1 MNRFRSAVKTISI
14 AIIISIITL
23 SVASSTVLIAQ
34 NQQWISQ
41 PVQLTKIWEDRLNG
55 IPVGGSGSLLAIY
68 NPNSSSI
75 TFFNTKT
82 MKPLREYPL
91 ASLLMENVS
100 RVYDLSRMNPEWR
113 GFLVLGGSAAAVVD
127 PLSGS
132 IQSRFSLPGARV
144 GLSDNAVYVYRN
156 DAIICLSLPDLEPV
170 TAYEFK
176 SDAVSIIT
184 NPEGFGIDRWNM
196 LIRFSRTEGLTDPSM
211 PRVASAP
218 AIEFSDILIQSLN
231 RTLMGLKYVIT
242 DIGDRRLY
250 IPYRYGSLDYTDIY
264 NSVNVEANGG
274 WCRMVSQFPKVSAL
288 GVSFTS
294 LSPFTISFI
303 ANVDDN
309 LLNTSFVVIM
319 DYIFR
324 DDGVFV
330 YANGTEP
337 RNVFGTPT
345 EVNGTITRQFP
356 GSISIAQGFARISIG
371 AVAIYISTPTA
382 FQKLLTMPVVRA
394 GAAGGFD
401 TFSVIYQPYGGLPTI
416 ATYNVD
422 SPQFLWVAYLGI
434 PLGATRALSEQILT
448 PSTIVLGSSRTSVAL
463 SVSSP
468 TGTYFMVV
476 DTSKPFHSSIVHSV
490 SAFAFELYPSHDGGF
505 FFTAV
510 LASGGDVEIG
520 YVFGSSAISKRILG
534 AATTAQYVT
543 SSLYSLLDRKA
554 FYIAS
559 APKDE
564 LVTRISTYVENI
576 SLGTVSIRA
585 PNTSLVLEFDY
596 QGFTRSTSISPNT
609 SISLPQGADIRI
621 TANGRL
627 VFKGVVA
634 KTLDI
639 DLMFLARVEKEEQ
652 IMASA
657 PPEIYAP
664 KPAPSIEAPSQ
675 RLVIANLSSVYLK
688 KISDMAQHVAASDS
702 YIAAIEGGR
711 ASIISLNGDEVC
723 KIEIPELDTNR
734 AEFIGRNLLYVEG
747 VMGKHLVDAST
758 CSIVASYP
766 KSSIISTELLTTL
779 WSGSTVKVLSA
790 SGETYSQIQLPGN
803 VIAAYPVSRGSIIAV
818 ADSALYA
825 ATPLQYV
832 RLTSGNETV
841 ISHVITPLGIA
852 ASTHD
857 RLYIYT
863 PYTGLI
869 IANISDRISDIR
881 GFQGFSVDGLVAI
894 LRGVDWIWGLRGDG
908 KIVPILPLAGKQL
921 IGVTRYGL
929 SLSQPNSTAVQ
940 VFSLSGRIVAHIILP
955 IAPREVYMV
964 GRAIAIASA
973 SAYIVLD
980 IGSGRYILTVL
991 YRSPEDGLE
1000 ARVSLEEL
1008 GYERMLKPGESF
1020 SVELAFQTNI
1030 TVSASAPH
1038 MNPFKTTVAISDANK
1053 FPVVPIDM
1061 SWKLYSVNISVIL
1074 GNESKIAPT
1083 GSGYIVISG
1092 SMRDTINSTNAV
1104 ARLRY
1109 GNYSLSFVSKYYANN
1124 SVDIIIDRDMSVVI
1138 NTTKIYTDIT
1148 IKVLDEA
1155 GRGVRGALVGIE
1167 GFGRV
1172 STNVNGSAE
1181 IRMLPIGATLNLSI
1195 SATGFY
1201 PVQKEIRVLDN
1212 AIYTEHLR
1220 RVTCNIIINVED
1232 TNGMPAATIVT
1243 IYDEAGKEVM
1253 TSSIAAS
1260 SNITLSFGKYV
1271 IKAPNTQDQSI
1282 ACTSGEN
1289 LSVKVIVPPP
1299 IQSTPQQQQRPA
1311 NPLPIPIPVPGG
1323 LPTLIMIIAIAAAIG
1338 IIAFRL
1344 MRRRV

>member
-1 MNRFRSAVKTISI
+1 MKTVFI
-14 AIIISIITL
+14 AITISIITL

-41 PVQLTKIWEDRLNG
+41 PVPLTKIWEDRVNG
-55 IPVGGSGSLLAIY
+55 IPVGSSGSLLAIY

-100 RVYDLSRMNPEWR
+100 RVYDLNRINPEWR
-113 GFLVLGGSAAAVVD
+113 GFLVLGGSAAAVID

-144 GLSDNAVYVYRN
+144 GLSDNAVYIYRN

-170 TAYEFK
+170 AAYEFK
-176 SDAVSIIT
+176 ADAVSIIT

-196 LIRFSRTEGLTDPSM
+196 LVRFSRTEGLTDPSM
-211 PRVASAP
+211 PRVASTP
-218 AIEFSDILIQSLN
+218 AINFSDILIQSLN
-231 RTLMGLKYVIT
+231 RTLMGMQYVIT
-242 DIGDRRLY
+242 GVVDRRLY

-264 NSVNVEANGG
+264 NSVNVEVGGG
-274 WCRMVSQFPKVSAL
+274 WCRMVSSFPKVSAL

-294 LSPFTISFI
+294 LSPFTISFT
-303 ANVDDN
+303 ASVSDT

-324 DDGVFV
+324 DDGIFV
-330 YANGTEP
+330 YANGTDP
-337 RNVFGTPT
+337 GKVFGTPT
-345 EVNGTITRQFP
+345 EVNGTITRQSP
-356 GSISIAQGFARISIG
+356 SDISIAQGFARISVG
-371 AVAIYISTPTA
+371 VVAMYISTQTA

-422 SPQFLWVAYLGI
+422 SPQFLWVTYLGI
-434 PLGATRALSEQILT
+434 PLGATRALSEQLFT
-448 PSTIVLGSSRTSVAL
+448 PSTMVLGSSRTSVAL
-463 SVSSP
+463 SVSNP
-468 TGTYFMVV
+468 AGTYFMVI
-476 DTSKPFHSSIVHSV
+476 DTSKPFHTSIIYSV
-490 SAFAFELYPSHDGGF
+490 SASAFELYPSHDGGF

-510 LASGGDVEIG
+510 LAAGGDVEIG
-520 YVFGSSAISKRILG
+520 YVFGTSAISKRILG
-534 AATTAQYVT
+534 AAATARYVT
-543 SSLYSLLDRKA
+543 SSLYSLLDRRA

-559 APKDE
+559 ALQDE

-621 TANGRL
+621 IANGRL

-634 KTLDI
+634 KSLDI

-652 IMASA
+652 VLAST

-702 YIAAIEGGR
+702 YIAALEGGK
-711 ASIISLNGDEVC
+711 AVVISPNGDEVC
-723 KIEIPELDTNR
+723 KIEIPELDVNR
-734 AEFIGRNLLYVEG
+734 AEFIGRNLLYIEG

-766 KSSIISTELLTTL
+766 QSSIISTELLTVL

-790 SGETYSQIQLPGN
+790 SGEIYSEIQLPSN

-818 ADSALYA
+818 VDNTLYA

-852 ASTHD
+852 ASTQD

-863 PYTGLI
+863 PYTGLV

-940 VFSLSGRIVAHIILP
+940 IFSLSGKIVAHIILP

-973 SAYIVLD
+973 SAYIVPDL
-980 IGSGRYILTVL
+980 GSGRYILTVL
-991 YRSPEDGLE
+991 YRSPDDGLE
-1000 ARVSLEEL
+1000 ARVSLEEI

-1030 TVSASAPH
+1030 TISATAPH
-1038 MNPFKTTVAISDANK
+1038 MNPFKTTVAISDANRY
-1053 FPVVPIDM
+1053 PVVPIDM

-1074 GNESKIAPT
+1074 GNESKIAPP

-1104 ARLRY
+1104 TRLRY

-1124 SVDIIIDRDMSVVI
+1124 SLDIIIDRDMSVVI
-1138 NTTKIYTDIT
+1138 NTTKIYTDIA

-1155 GRGVRGALVGIE
+1155 GRGIQGALVGVE

-1172 STNVNGSAE
+1172 STNANGSAE

-1201 PVQKEIRVLDN
+1201 PVQKEIRVFDN

-1220 RVTCNIIINVED
+1220 RITCNIIINVED
-1232 TNGMPAATIVT
+1232 TNGMPAATLVT
-1243 IYDEAGKEVM
+1243 IYDEAGKELM
-1253 TSSIAAS
+1253 TSSIASS

-1299 IQSTPQQQQRPA
+1299 IQPTPQPQQQRPA
-1311 NPLPIPIPVPGG
+1311 NPLPIPVPGG
-1323 LPTLIMIIAIAAAIG
+1323 LPTLIMIVAIAAAIG

>member
-1 MNRFRSAVKTISI
+1 MNRFRSAMKAVFI
-14 AIIISIITL
+14 AIIISIIML
-23 SVASSTVLIAQ
+23 SVSSGIVLVAQ

-41 PVQLTKIWEDRLNG
+41 PVPLTKIWEDRLNG
-55 IPVGGSGSLLAIY
+55 IPVGSSGSLLAIY

-75 TFFNTKT
+75 TFFDTKT

-100 RVYDLSRMNPEWR
+100 RVYDLSRINPEWR

-132 IQSRFSLPGARV
+132 INSRFSLPGARV

-176 SDAVSIIT
+176 ADAVSIIT

-196 LIRFSRTEGLTDPSM
+196 LVRFSRTEGLTDPSM
-211 PRVASAP
+211 PRMASAP

-231 RTLMGLKYVIT
+231 RTLMGLQYVIT
-242 DIGDRRLY
+242 GIGDRRLY

-264 NSVNVEANGG
+264 NSVNVEIGGG
-274 WCRMVSQFPKVSAL
+274 WCRMVSSFPKVSAL

-303 ANVDDN
+303 ANVNDT
-309 LLNTSFVVIM
+309 LLNNSFTVVM

-324 DDGVFV
+324 DDGIFV
-330 YANGTEP
+330 YANGTDP
-337 RNVFGTPT
+337 RNIFGTPT

-356 GSISIAQGFARISIG
+356 GSISIAQGFARISLG
-371 AVAIYISTPTA
+371 TVAMYISTTTT

-416 ATYNVD
+416 ATYSAD
-422 SPQFLWVAYLGI
+422 SFVGTL
-434 PLGATRALSEQILT
+434 LGATRVLSEQLLT
-448 PSTIVLGSSRTSVAL
+448 PSAMVLGSSRTSVAVSL
-463 SVSSP
+463 SNPS
-468 TGTYFMVV
+468 GTYFMVI
-476 DTSKPFHSSIVHSV
+476 DTSKPFHSSIIYSV
-490 SAFAFELYPSHDGGF
+490 SASAFELYPSHDGGF
-505 FFTAV
+505 YFTAA
-510 LASGGDVEIG
+510 LATGGDVEIG
-520 YVFGSSAISKRILG
+520 YVFGSSAISKRIIG

-543 SSLYSLLDRKA
+543 SSLYSLLDRRA

-559 APKDE
+559 APQNE
-564 LVTRISTYVENI
+564 LVTRVSTYVENI
-576 SLGTVSIRA
+576 SLVTVSIRA

-621 TANGRL
+621 IANGKP
-627 VFKGVVA
+627 VFKGVVT
-634 KTLDI
+634 KSLDI

-652 IMASA
+652 VLASA

-675 RLVIANLSSVYLK
+675 RLVIANLSSTYLK
-688 KISDMAQHVAASDS
+688 KISELAQHVTASDS
-702 YIAAIEGGR
+702 YIAALESGSAVIM
-711 ASIISLNGDEVC
+711 SPNGDEVC
-723 KIEIPELDTNR
+723 KIEIPELDVSR

-766 KSSIISTELLTTL
+766 QRSIISTELLTAL
-779 WSGSTVKVLSA
+779 WSGSTVKVQSVA
-790 SGETYSQIQLPGN
+790 GETYSQIQLPSN

-818 ADSALYA
+818 VDNALYA

-852 ASTHD
+852 ASTQD

-863 PYTGLI
+863 PYTGLV
-869 IANISDRISDIR
+869 IANISDRVSDIR

-940 VFSLSGRIVAHIILP
+940 IFSLSGKIVAHIILP
-955 IAPREVYMV
+955 IAPREVYIV

-973 SAYIVLD
+973 SAYIVPDL
-980 IGSGRYILTVL
+980 GSGRYILTVL

-1000 ARVSLEEL
+1000 ARVSLEEI

-1020 SVELAFQTNI
+1020 SVELAFQANI
-1030 TVSASAPH
+1030 TVSAIAPH
-1038 MNPFKTTVAISDANK
+1038 MNPFKATVAISDANK

-1061 SWKLYSVNISVIL
+1061 SWKLYNVNISVIL
-1074 GNESKIAPT
+1074 GNESKVAPT

-1104 ARLRY
+1104 TRLRY
-1109 GNYSLSFVSKYYANN
+1109 GNYSISFVSKYYANN
-1124 SVDIIIDRDMSVVI
+1124 SVDIVVDRDMSITI
-1138 NTTKIYTDIT
+1138 NTTKIYTDIA

-1155 GRGVRGALVGIE
+1155 GRGVQGALVSVE

-1172 STNVNGSAE
+1172 STNANGSAE
-1181 IRMLPIGATLNLSI
+1181 IRMLPIGAALNISI

-1201 PVQKEIRVLDN
+1201 PVQKEINVFDN
-1212 AIYTEHLR
+1212 AIYTEYLR
-1220 RVTCNIIINVED
+1220 RITCNIIINVED

-1260 SNITLSFGKYV
+1260 SNMTLSFGRYV
-1271 IKAPNTQDQSI
+1271 VRAPNTQDQSI

-1299 IQSTPQQQQRPA
+1299 LQPTPQQQQQRPA
-1311 NPLPIPIPVPGG
+1311 SPLPIPVPVPGG
-1323 LPTLIMIIAIAAAIG
+1323 LPTLIMIIAMAAAIG
-1338 IIAFRL
+1338 IIVFRV

>member
-1 MNRFRSAVKTISI
+1 MKAVFI
-14 AIIISIITL
+14 AIIISIIML
-23 SVASSTVLIAQ
+23 SVSSGIVLVAQ

-41 PVQLTKIWEDRLNG
+41 PVPLTKIWEDRLNG
-55 IPVGGSGSLLAIY
+55 IPVDSSGSLLAIY

-75 TFFNTKT
+75 TFFDTKT

-100 RVYDLSRMNPEWR
+100 RVYDLSRINPEWR

-132 IQSRFSLPGARV
+132 INSRFSLPGARV

-176 SDAVSIIT
+176 ADDVSIIT

-196 LIRFSRTEGLTDPSM
+196 LVRFSRTEGLTDPSM
-211 PRVASAP
+211 PRMASAP

-231 RTLMGLKYVIT
+231 RTLMGLQYVIT
-242 DIGDRRLY
+242 GIGDRRLY

-264 NSVNVEANGG
+264 NSVNVEIGGG
-274 WCRMVSQFPKVSAL
+274 WCRMVSSFPKVSAL

-303 ANVDDN
+303 ANVNDT
-309 LLNTSFVVIM
+309 LLNNSFTVVM

-324 DDGVFV
+324 DDGIFV
-330 YANGTEP
+330 YANGTDP
-337 RNVFGTPT
+337 RNIFGTPT

-356 GSISIAQGFARISIG
+356 GSISIAQGFARISLG
-371 AVAIYISTPTA
+371 TVAMYISTTTT

-416 ATYNVD
+416 ATYSAD
-422 SPQFLWVAYLGI
+422 SFVGTL
-434 PLGATRALSEQILT
+434 LGATRVLSEQLLT
-448 PSTIVLGSSRTSVAL
+448 PSAMVLGSSRTSVAVSL
-463 SVSSP
+463 SNPS
-468 TGTYFMVV
+468 GTYFMVI
-476 DTSKPFHSSIVHSV
+476 DTSKPFHSSIIYSV
-490 SAFAFELYPSHDGGF
+490 SASAFELYPSHDGGF
-505 FFTAV
+505 YFTAA
-510 LASGGDVEIG
+510 LATGGDVEIG
-520 YVFGSSAISKRILG
+520 YVFGSSAISKRIIG

-543 SSLYSLLDRKA
+543 SSLYSLLDRRA

-559 APKDE
+559 APQNE
-564 LVTRISTYVENI
+564 LVTRVSTYVENI

-621 TANGRL
+621 IANGKP
-627 VFKGVVA
+627 VFKGVVT
-634 KTLDI
+634 KSLDI

-652 IMASA
+652 VLASA

-675 RLVIANLSSVYLK
+675 RLVIANLSSTYLK
-688 KISDMAQHVAASDS
+688 KISELAQHVTASDS
-702 YIAAIEGGR
+702 YIAALESGSAVIM
-711 ASIISLNGDEVC
+711 SPNGDEVC
-723 KIEIPELDTNR
+723 KIEIPELDVSR

-766 KSSIISTELLTTL
+766 QRSIISTELLTAL
-779 WSGSTVKVLSA
+779 WSGSTVKVQSVA
-790 SGETYSQIQLPGN
+790 GETYSQIQLPSN

-818 ADSALYA
+818 VDNALYA

-852 ASTHD
+852 ASTQD

-863 PYTGLI
+863 PYTGLV
-869 IANISDRISDIR
+869 IANISDRVSDIR

-940 VFSLSGRIVAHIILP
+940 IFSLSGKIVAHIILP
-955 IAPREVYMV
+955 IAPREVYIV

-973 SAYIVLD
+973 SAYIVPDL
-980 IGSGRYILTVL
+980 GSGRYILTVL

-1000 ARVSLEEL
+1000 ARVSLEEI

-1020 SVELAFQTNI
+1020 SVELAFQANI
-1030 TVSASAPH
+1030 TVSAIAPH
-1038 MNPFKTTVAISDANK
+1038 MNPFKATVAISDANK

-1061 SWKLYSVNISVIL
+1061 SWKLYNVNISVIL
-1074 GNESKIAPT
+1074 GNESKVAPT

-1104 ARLRY
+1104 TRLRY
-1109 GNYSLSFVSKYYANN
+1109 GNYSISFVSKYYANN
-1124 SVDIIIDRDMSVVI
+1124 SVDIVVDRDMSITI
-1138 NTTKIYTDIT
+1138 NTTKIYTDIA

-1155 GRGVRGALVGIE
+1155 GRGVQGALVSVE

-1172 STNVNGSAE
+1172 STNANGSAE
-1181 IRMLPIGATLNLSI
+1181 IRMLPIGAALNISI

-1201 PVQKEIRVLDN
+1201 PVQKEINVFDN
-1212 AIYTEHLR
+1212 AIYTEYLR
-1220 RVTCNIIINVED
+1220 RITCNIIINVED

-1260 SNITLSFGKYV
+1260 SNMTLSFGRYV
-1271 IKAPNTQDQSI
+1271 VRAPNTQDQSI

-1299 IQSTPQQQQRPA
+1299 LQPTPQQQQQRPA
-1311 NPLPIPIPVPGG
+1311 SPLPIPVPVPGG
-1323 LPTLIMIIAIAAAIG
+1323 LPTLIMIIAMAAAIG
-1338 IIAFRL
+1338 IIVFRV

>member
-1 MNRFRSAVKTISI
+1 MNRFRSAMKAVFI
-14 AIIISIITL
+14 AIIISIIML
-23 SVASSTVLIAQ
+23 SVSSGIVLVAQ

-41 PVQLTKIWEDRLNG
+41 PVPLTKIWEDRLNG
-55 IPVGGSGSLLAIY
+55 IPVGSSGSLLAIY

-75 TFFNTKT
+75 TFFDTKT

-100 RVYDLSRMNPEWR
+100 RVYDLSRINPEWR

-132 IQSRFSLPGARV
+132 INSRFSLPGARV

-176 SDAVSIIT
+176 ADAVSIIT

-196 LIRFSRTEGLTDPSM
+196 LVRFSRTEGLTDPSM
-211 PRVASAP
+211 PRMASAP

-231 RTLMGLKYVIT
+231 RTLMGLQYVIT
-242 DIGDRRLY
+242 GIGDRRLY

-264 NSVNVEANGG
+264 NSVNVEIGGG
-274 WCRMVSQFPKVSAL
+274 WCRMVSSFPKVSAL

-303 ANVDDN
+303 ANVNDT
-309 LLNTSFVVIM
+309 LLNNSFTVVM

-324 DDGVFV
+324 DDGIFV
-330 YANGTEP
+330 YANGTDP
-337 RNVFGTPT
+337 RNIFGTPT

-356 GSISIAQGFARISIG
+356 GSISIAQGFARISLG
-371 AVAIYISTPTA
+371 TVAMYISTTTT

-416 ATYNVD
+416 ATYSAD
-422 SPQFLWVAYLGI
+422 SFVGTL
-434 PLGATRALSEQILT
+434 LGATRVLSEQLLT
-448 PSTIVLGSSRTSVAL
+448 PSAMVLGSSRTSVAVSL
-463 SVSSP
+463 SNPS
-468 TGTYFMVV
+468 GTYFMVI
-476 DTSKPFHSSIVHSV
+476 DTSKPFHSSIIYSV
-490 SAFAFELYPSHDGGF
+490 SASAFELYPSHDGGF
-505 FFTAV
+505 YFTAA
-510 LASGGDVEIG
+510 LATGGDVEIG
-520 YVFGSSAISKRILG
+520 YVFGSSAISKRIIG

-543 SSLYSLLDRKA
+543 SSLYSLLDRRA

-559 APKDE
+559 APQNE
-564 LVTRISTYVENI
+564 LVTRVSTYVENI

-621 TANGRL
+621 IANGKP
-627 VFKGVVA
+627 VFKGVVT
-634 KTLDI
+634 KSLDI

-652 IMASA
+652 VLASA

-675 RLVIANLSSVYLK
+675 RLVIANLSSTYLK
-688 KISDMAQHVAASDS
+688 KISELAQHVTASDS
-702 YIAAIEGGR
+702 YIAALESGSAVIM
-711 ASIISLNGDEVC
+711 SPNGDEVC
-723 KIEIPELDTNR
+723 KIEIPELDVSR

-766 KSSIISTELLTTL
+766 QRSIISTELLTAL
-779 WSGSTVKVLSA
+779 WSGSTVKVQSVA
-790 SGETYSQIQLPGN
+790 GETYSQIQLPSN

-818 ADSALYA
+818 VDNALYA

-852 ASTHD
+852 ASTQD

-863 PYTGLI
+863 PYTGLV
-869 IANISDRISDIR
+869 IANISDRVSDIR

-940 VFSLSGRIVAHIILP
+940 IFSLSGKIVAHIILP
-955 IAPREVYMV
+955 IAPREVYIV

-973 SAYIVLD
+973 SAYIVPDL
-980 IGSGRYILTVL
+980 GSGRYILTVL

-1000 ARVSLEEL
+1000 ARVSLEEI

-1020 SVELAFQTNI
+1020 SVELAFQANI
-1030 TVSASAPH
+1030 TVSAIAPH
-1038 MNPFKTTVAISDANK
+1038 MNPFKATVAISDANK

-1061 SWKLYSVNISVIL
+1061 SWKLYNVNISVIL
-1074 GNESKIAPT
+1074 GNESKVAPT

-1104 ARLRY
+1104 TRLRY
-1109 GNYSLSFVSKYYANN
+1109 GNYSISFVSKYYANN
-1124 SVDIIIDRDMSVVI
+1124 SVDIVVDRDMSITI
-1138 NTTKIYTDIT
+1138 NTTKIYTDIA

-1155 GRGVRGALVGIE
+1155 GRGVQGALVSVE

-1172 STNVNGSAE
+1172 STNANGSAE
-1181 IRMLPIGATLNLSI
+1181 IRMLPIGAALNISI

-1201 PVQKEIRVLDN
+1201 PVQKEINVFDN
-1212 AIYTEHLR
+1212 AIYTEYLR
-1220 RVTCNIIINVED
+1220 RITCNIIINVED

-1260 SNITLSFGKYV
+1260 SNMTLSFGRYV
-1271 IKAPNTQDQSI
+1271 VRAPNTQDQSI

-1299 IQSTPQQQQRPA
+1299 LQPTPQQQQQRPA
-1311 NPLPIPIPVPGG
+1311 SPLPIPVPVPGG
-1323 LPTLIMIIAIAAAIG
+1323 LPTLIMIIAMAAAIG
-1338 IIAFRL
+1338 IIVFRV

>member
-1 MNRFRSAVKTISI
+1 MKAVFI
-14 AIIISIITL
+14 AIIISIIML
-23 SVASSTVLIAQ
+23 SVSSGIVLVAQ

-41 PVQLTKIWEDRLNG
+41 PVPLTKIWEDRLNG
-55 IPVGGSGSLLAIY
+55 IPVGSSGSLLAIY

-75 TFFNTKT
+75 TFFDTKT

-100 RVYDLSRMNPEWR
+100 RVYDLSRINPEWR

-132 IQSRFSLPGARV
+132 INSRFSLPGARV

-176 SDAVSIIT
+176 ADAVSIIT

-196 LIRFSRTEGLTDPSM
+196 LVRFSRTEGLTDPSM
-211 PRVASAP
+211 PRMASAP

-231 RTLMGLKYVIT
+231 RTLMGLQYVIT
-242 DIGDRRLY
+242 GIGDRRLY

-264 NSVNVEANGG
+264 NSVNVEIGGG
-274 WCRMVSQFPKVSAL
+274 WCRMVSSFPKVSAL

-303 ANVDDN
+303 ANVNDT
-309 LLNTSFVVIM
+309 LLNNSFTVVM

-324 DDGVFV
+324 DDGIFV
-330 YANGTEP
+330 YANGTDP
-337 RNVFGTPT
+337 RNIFGTPT

-356 GSISIAQGFARISIG
+356 GSISIAQGFARISLG
-371 AVAIYISTPTA
+371 TVAMYISTTTT

-416 ATYNVD
+416 ATYSAD
-422 SPQFLWVAYLGI
+422 SFVGTL
-434 PLGATRALSEQILT
+434 LGATRVLSEQLLT
-448 PSTIVLGSSRTSVAL
+448 PSAMVLGSSRTSVAVSL
-463 SVSSP
+463 SNPS
-468 TGTYFMVV
+468 GTYFMVI
-476 DTSKPFHSSIVHSV
+476 DTSKPFHSSIIYSV

-505 FFTAV
+505 YFATV
-510 LASGGDVEIG
+510 LASGSDVEIG
-520 YVFGSSAISKRILG
+520 YVFGSSAISKRIIG

-543 SSLYSLLDRKA
+543 SSLYSLLDRRA

-559 APKDE
+559 APQNE
-564 LVTRISTYVENI
+564 LVTRVSTYVENI

-596 QGFTRSTSISPNT
+596 QGFTRSTPISPNT

-621 TANGRL
+621 IANGKP

-634 KTLDI
+634 RSLDI

-652 IMASA
+652 VLASA

-675 RLVIANLSSVYLK
+675 RLVIANLSSTYLK
-688 KISDMAQHVAASDS
+688 KISELAQHVAASDS
-702 YIAAIEGGR
+702 YIAALESGR
-711 ASIISLNGDEVC
+711 AVIMSPNGDEVC
-723 KIEIPELDTNR
+723 KIEIPELDVSR

-747 VMGKHLVDAST
+747 VMGKHLMDAST

-766 KSSIISTELLTTL
+766 QRSIISTELLTAL
-779 WSGSTVKVLSA
+779 WSGSTVKVQSVA
-790 SGETYSQIQLPGN
+790 GETYSQIQLPSN

-818 ADSALYA
+818 VDNALYA

-852 ASTHD
+852 ASTQD

-863 PYTGLI
+863 PYTGLV

-940 VFSLSGRIVAHIILP
+940 IFSLSGKIVAHIILP
-955 IAPREVYMV
+955 IAPREVYIV

-973 SAYIVLD
+973 SAYIVPDL
-980 IGSGRYILTVL
+980 GSGRYILTVL

-1000 ARVSLEEL
+1000 ARVSLEEI

-1020 SVELAFQTNI
+1020 SVELAFQANI
-1030 TVSASAPH
+1030 TVSAIAPH
-1038 MNPFKTTVAISDANK
+1038 MNPFKATVAISDANK

-1061 SWKLYSVNISVIL
+1061 SWKLYNVNISVIL
-1074 GNESKIAPT
+1074 GNESKVAPT

-1092 SMRDTINSTNAV
+1092 PMRDTINTTNAV
-1104 ARLRY
+1104 TRLRY
-1109 GNYSLSFVSKYYANN
+1109 GNYSISFVSKYYANN
-1124 SVDIIIDRDMSVVI
+1124 SVDILVDRDMSTTI
-1138 NTTKIYTDIT
+1138 NTTKIYTDIA

-1155 GRGVRGALVGIE
+1155 GKGVQGALVSVE

-1181 IRMLPIGATLNLSI
+1181 IRMLPIGAALNISI

-1201 PVQKEIRVLDN
+1201 PVQKEINVFDN
-1212 AIYTEHLR
+1212 AIYTEYLR
-1220 RVTCNIIINVED
+1220 RITCNIIINVED

-1260 SNITLSFGKYV
+1260 SNMTLSFGRYV
-1271 IKAPNTQDQSI
+1271 VRAPNTQDQSI

-1299 IQSTPQQQQRPA
+1299 LQPTPQPEQQRPA
-1311 NPLPIPIPVPGG
+1311 SPLPIPVPVPGG

-1338 IIAFRL
+1338 IIVFRL

>member
-1 MNRFRSAVKTISI
+1 MKAVFI
-14 AIIISIITL
+14 AIIISIIML
-23 SVASSTVLIAQ
+23 SVSSGIVLVAQ

-41 PVQLTKIWEDRLNG
+41 PVPLTKIWEDRLNG
-55 IPVGGSGSLLAIY
+55 IPVGSSGSLLAIY

-75 TFFNTKT
+75 TFFDTKT

-100 RVYDLSRMNPEWR
+100 RVYDLSRINPEWR

-132 IQSRFSLPGARV
+132 INSRFSLPGARV

-176 SDAVSIIT
+176 ADAVSIIT

-196 LIRFSRTEGLTDPSM
+196 LVRFSRTEGLTDPSM
-211 PRVASAP
+211 PRMASAP

-231 RTLMGLKYVIT
+231 RTLMGLQYVIT
-242 DIGDRRLY
+242 GIGDRRLY

-264 NSVNVEANGG
+264 NSVNVEIGGG
-274 WCRMVSQFPKVSAL
+274 WCRMVSSFPKVSAL

-303 ANVDDN
+303 ANVNDT
-309 LLNTSFVVIM
+309 LLNNSFTVVM

-324 DDGVFV
+324 DDGIFV
-330 YANGTEP
+330 YANGTDP
-337 RNVFGTPT
+337 RNIFGTPT

-356 GSISIAQGFARISIG
+356 GSISIAQGFARISLG
-371 AVAIYISTPTA
+371 TVAMYISTTTT

-416 ATYNVD
+416 ATYSAD
-422 SPQFLWVAYLGI
+422 SFVGTL
-434 PLGATRALSEQILT
+434 LGATRVLSEQLLT
-448 PSTIVLGSSRTSVAL
+448 PSAMVLGSSRTSVAVSL
-463 SVSSP
+463 SNPS
-468 TGTYFMVV
+468 GTYFMVI
-476 DTSKPFHSSIVHSV
+476 DTSKPFHSSIIYSV
-490 SAFAFELYPSHDGGF
+490 SASAFELYPSHDGGF
-505 FFTAV
+505 YFTAA
-510 LASGGDVEIG
+510 LATGGDVEIG
-520 YVFGSSAISKRILG
+520 YVFGSSAISKRIIG

-543 SSLYSLLDRKA
+543 SSLYSLLDRRA

-559 APKDE
+559 APQNE
-564 LVTRISTYVENI
+564 LVTRVSTYVENI

-621 TANGRL
+621 IANGKP
-627 VFKGVVA
+627 VFKGVVT
-634 KTLDI
+634 KSLDI

-652 IMASA
+652 VLASA

-675 RLVIANLSSVYLK
+675 RLVIANLSSTYLK
-688 KISDMAQHVAASDS
+688 KISELAQHVTASDS
-702 YIAAIEGGR
+702 YIAALESGSAVIM
-711 ASIISLNGDEVC
+711 SPNGDEVC
-723 KIEIPELDTNR
+723 KIEIPELDVSR

-766 KSSIISTELLTTL
+766 QRSIISTELLTAL
-779 WSGSTVKVLSA
+779 WSGSTVKVQSVA
-790 SGETYSQIQLPGN
+790 GETYSQIQLPSN

-818 ADSALYA
+818 VDNALYA

-852 ASTHD
+852 ASTQD

-863 PYTGLI
+863 PYTGLV
-869 IANISDRISDIR
+869 IANISDRVSDIR

-940 VFSLSGRIVAHIILP
+940 IFSLSGKIVAHIILP
-955 IAPREVYMV
+955 IAPREVYIV

-973 SAYIVLD
+973 SAYIVPDL
-980 IGSGRYILTVL
+980 GSGRYILTVL

-1000 ARVSLEEL
+1000 ARVSLEEI

-1020 SVELAFQTNI
+1020 SVELAFQANI
-1030 TVSASAPH
+1030 TVSAIAPH
-1038 MNPFKTTVAISDANK
+1038 MNPFKATVAISDANK

-1061 SWKLYSVNISVIL
+1061 SWKLYNVNISVIL
-1074 GNESKIAPT
+1074 GNESKVAPT

-1104 ARLRY
+1104 TRLRY
-1109 GNYSLSFVSKYYANN
+1109 GNYSISFVSKYYANN
-1124 SVDIIIDRDMSVVI
+1124 SVDIVVDRDMSITI
-1138 NTTKIYTDIT
+1138 NTTKIYTDIA

-1155 GRGVRGALVGIE
+1155 GRGVQGALVSVE

-1172 STNVNGSAE
+1172 STNANGSAE
-1181 IRMLPIGATLNLSI
+1181 IRMLPIGAALNISI

-1201 PVQKEIRVLDN
+1201 PVQKEINVFDN
-1212 AIYTEHLR
+1212 AIYTEYLR
-1220 RVTCNIIINVED
+1220 RITCNIIINVED

-1260 SNITLSFGKYV
+1260 SNMTLSFGRYV
-1271 IKAPNTQDQSI
+1271 VRAPNTQDQSI

-1299 IQSTPQQQQRPA
+1299 LQPTPQQQQQRPA
-1311 NPLPIPIPVPGG
+1311 SPLPIPVPVPGG
-1323 LPTLIMIIAIAAAIG
+1323 LPTLIMIIAMAAAIG
-1338 IIAFRL
+1338 IIVFRV

>member
-1 MNRFRSAVKTISI
+1 MKNVFI
-14 AIIISIITL
+14 AIIISIIML
-23 SVASSTVLIAQ
+23 SVSSGIVLIAQ

-41 PVQLTKIWEDRLNG
+41 PVLLTKIWEDKLNG
-55 IPVGGSGSLLAIY
+55 IPVGSSGSLLAIY

-75 TFFNTKT
+75 TFFDTKT

-91 ASLLMENVS
+91 ASLLMESVS
-100 RVYDLSRMNPEWR
+100 RVYDLSRINPGWR
-113 GFLVLGGSAAAVVD
+113 GFLVIGGSAAAVVD
-127 PLSGS
+127 PLSGH
-132 IQSRFSLPGARV
+132 IHSRFALPGARV
-144 GLSDNAVYVYRN
+144 GLSDNAVYVYRD

-176 SDAVSIIT
+176 ADAVSIIT
-184 NPEGFGIDRWNM
+184 KPEEFNIDRWNM
-196 LIRFSRTEGLTDPSM
+196 LVRFSRTEGLTDPSM

-218 AIEFSDILIQSLN
+218 ATEFSDILIQSLN
-231 RTLMGLKYVIT
+231 RTLMGLQYVVT
-242 DIGDRRLY
+242 GIGDRRLY

-264 NSVNVEANGG
+264 DSVNVEVGGG
-274 WCRMVSQFPKVSAL
+274 WCRIVSSFPKVTAL

-303 ANVDDN
+303 ANVNDA
-309 LLNTSFVVIM
+309 LLSNNFTVIM

-330 YANGTEP
+330 YANGTDP
-337 RNVFGTPT
+337 RNIFGTPT

-356 GSISIAQGFARISIG
+356 GSISIAQGFARISMG
-371 AVAIYISTPTA
+371 AVAMYISTPTA

-422 SPQFLWVAYLGI
+422 SPQFLWITYLGI
-434 PLGATRALSEQILT
+434 PLGATRALSEHLLT
-448 PSTIVLGSSRTSVAL
+448 PSTIVLGSSRTSVAI

-468 TGTYFMVV
+468 AGTYFMVI
-476 DTSKPFHSSIVHSV
+476 DTSKPFHSSIVYSV
-490 SAFAFELYPSHDGGF
+490 SASTFELYPSHDGGF

-510 LASGGDVEIG
+510 LATGGDVEIG

-534 AATTAQYVT
+534 AAATAQYVT
-543 SSLYSLLDRKA
+543 SSLYSLLDRRA

-559 APKDE
+559 APQNE
-564 LVTRISTYVENI
+564 LVTRVSTYVENI

-596 QGFTRSTSISPNT
+596 QGFTRSTPISPNT

-621 TANGRL
+621 IANGKP
-627 VFKGVVA
+627 VFKGVVT
-634 KTLDI
+634 KSLDI

-652 IMASA
+652 VLVSA

-664 KPAPSIEAPSQ
+664 KPVPSIEVPSQ
-675 RLVIANLSSVYLK
+675 RLVIANLSSTYLK
-688 KISDMAQHVAASDS
+688 KISDLAQHIAASDS
-702 YIAAIEGGR
+702 YIAALESGR
-711 ASIISLNGDEVC
+711 AVIISPNGDEVC
-723 KIEIPELDTNR
+723 KIEIPELGVSR

-758 CSIVASYP
+758 CTIVASYP
-766 KSSIISTELLTTL
+766 QRSIISIELLTAL
-779 WSGSTVKVLSA
+779 WSGSTVKVQSA
-790 SGETYSQIQLPGN
+790 SGETYSQIQLPSN

-818 ADSALYA
+818 VDNALYA

-832 RLTSGNETV
+832 RLTSENETV

-852 ASTHD
+852 ASTQD

-863 PYTGLI
+863 PYTGLV

-908 KIVPILPLAGKQL
+908 KIVPILPVDGKQL

-940 VFSLSGRIVAHIILP
+940 IFSLSGKIVAHIILP

-973 SAYIVLD
+973 SAYIVPDL
-980 IGSGRYILTVL
+980 GSGRYILAVL

-1000 ARVSLEEL
+1000 ARVSLEEI

-1020 SVELAFQTNI
+1020 SVELAFQANI
-1030 TVSASAPH
+1030 TVSAVAPH
-1038 MNPFKTTVAISDANK
+1038 MNPFKTTVTVSDANK

-1061 SWKLYSVNISVIL
+1061 SWKLYNVNISVIL
-1074 GNESKIAPT
+1074 SNESKIAPI

-1104 ARLRY
+1104 TRLRY
-1109 GNYSLSFVSKYYANN
+1109 GNYSISFVSKYYANN
-1124 SVDIIIDRDMSVVI
+1124 SVDIVVDRDMSITI
-1138 NTTKIYTDIT
+1138 NTTKIYTDIA
-1148 IKVLDEA
+1148 IKVLDEV
-1155 GRGVRGALVGIE
+1155 GRGVQGALVGVE

-1172 STNVNGSAE
+1172 STNANGSAE
-1181 IRMLPIGATLNLSI
+1181 IRMLPIGISLNISI

-1201 PVQKEIRVLDN
+1201 PVQKEIVVLDN
-1212 AIYTEHLR
+1212 AIYTEYLR
-1220 RVTCNIIINVED
+1220 RITCNIIIDVED

-1243 IYDEAGKEVM
+1243 VYDEAGKEVM

-1260 SNITLSFGKYV
+1260 SNITLSFGRYV
-1271 IKAPNTQDQSI
+1271 VRAPNTQDQSI
-1282 ACTSGEN
+1282 ACISGEDI
-1289 LSVKVIVPPP
+1289 SVKVIVPPP
-1299 IQSTPQQQQRPA
+1299 LQPIPQPEQQRPA
-1311 NPLPIPIPVPGG
+1311 SPLPIPVPVPGG
-1323 LPTLIMIIAIAAAIG
+1323 LPTLIMIIAIASAIG
-1338 IIAFRL
+1338 IIVFRL